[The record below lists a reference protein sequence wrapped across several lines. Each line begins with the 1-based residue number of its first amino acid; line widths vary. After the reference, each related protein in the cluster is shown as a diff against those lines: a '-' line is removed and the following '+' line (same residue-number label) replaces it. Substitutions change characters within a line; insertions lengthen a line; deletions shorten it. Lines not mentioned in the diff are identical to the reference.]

1 MLRPRSPRER
11 RVCQRVAAGLTPAQ
25 AARAEGVADAEVEAL
40 VARPAFAAVVDA
52 YRYLEEMDEAARLA
66 RLERIAW
73 LALENALADGDVRAA
88 MFVLRER
95 AQGRNPALI
104 LAKRVAAGLRPA
116 PSSPAGRAAE
126 ASAEAG
132 PRPRRYD
139 DPCPSALAKGAA
151 RATEQA
157 AAEEAARQVALTE
170 TAADEDAEEIT
181 PALPARRG
189 SATVSPRPAGGDG
202 VVPSAKAEPGR
213 GRGRPR
219 HRGGGLARRSL
230 SVRCPPQ
237 PTSPTRTHRRSRPDS
252 RIASTTRWISYA
264 SRKSGA

>member
-95 AQGRNPALI
+95 AQGRNPARI
-104 LAKRVAAGLRPA
+104 LAERVAAGLRPA
-116 PSSPAGRAAE
+116 PSSPAG
-126 ASAEAG
+126 
-132 PRPRRYD
+132 PRPTGTESAPRPPGRYAD
-139 DPCPSALAKGAA
+139 HCPSALAKGAA

-170 TAADEDAEEIT
+170 PAADGDADERT

-189 SATVSPRPAGGDG
+189 LAASHQPRPAGDRG
-202 VVPSAKAEPGR
+202 VAPAAKPNRAPVATVN
-213 GRGRPR
+213 P
-219 HRGGGLARRSL
+219 A
-230 SVRCPPQ
+230 
-237 PTSPTRTHRRSRPDS
+237 
-252 RIASTTRWISYA
+252 A
-264 SRKSGA
+264 GAGWPAGP

>member
-1 MLRPRSPRER
+1 MLRARGPRRLPFGLRPRER

-25 AARAEGVADAEVEAL
+25 AARAEGVADAEVEGL
-40 VARPAFAAVVDA
+40 LARPCFAAVVDA
-52 YRYLEEMDEAARLA
+52 YRALDAMDEATRLA

-73 LALENALADGDVRAA
+73 IALENALADGDLRAA

-95 AQGRNPALI
+95 AQGRNPART
-104 LAKRVAAGLRPA
+104 LAERVAAGPRPA
-116 PSSPAGRAAE
+116 PWPAAAPPE

-202 VVPSAKAEPGR
+202 VVPSAKPNPAATEGAR
-213 GRGRPR
+213 G
-219 HRGGGLARRSL
+219 
-230 SVRCPPQ
+230 
-237 PTSPTRTHRRSRPDS
+237 
-252 RIASTTRWISYA
+252 IA
-264 SRKSGA
+264 GAGWPAGP